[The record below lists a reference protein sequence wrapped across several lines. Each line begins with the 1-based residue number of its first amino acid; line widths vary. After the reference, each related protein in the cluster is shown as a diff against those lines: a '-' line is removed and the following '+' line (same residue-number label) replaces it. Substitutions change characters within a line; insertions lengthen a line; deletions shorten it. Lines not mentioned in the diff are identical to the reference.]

1 MNLLTLDFET
11 YFDSEFTLS
20 KMTTEA
26 YIRDPRFESLCVGIR
41 WNEYPDAQIQ
51 GLRWYGDDLQNYLHQ
66 IDWSQTAC
74 LCHHAHFDGLIL
86 SHHYGIKPAFWL
98 DTLSMARLVVGNHL
112 SASLG
117 SLAKHFNLP
126 EKNVPYDMFKG
137 RHWDELSPDEQN
149 YLGETCCH
157 DVDLTWQIFQIL
169 LPHVP
174 RKELEI
180 IDLTVRMFTEP
191 VIEGDVALL
200 EDIGRREVAR
210 KEAALAEL
218 GVTAKELGSAQQ
230 FAAIL
235 TGIGVEVEMKETPAG
250 NIIPAVAKT
259 DEFMKG
265 LLEDEND
272 IISGLAAARLDV
284 RSTIDETRSGRLAG
298 ASRRGKLPVYLGY
311 CAAHTTRWGGG
322 DKVNFQNFRRGGEI
336 RKALMAPDGH
346 LLLVVDS
353 SQIECRILNYL
364 ARQDDVIE
372 RFRRKEDPYVGIAS
386 KFYGREIT
394 KADKA
399 ERGTGKQ
406 LELSCGYGA
415 GADSIVATAK
425 RGTYGP
431 PVQLTDA
438 EGLNARNLY
447 RNTHPRVVDLWG
459 EGDQVLAF
467 MGGPVKGD
475 TDWRVVKVHANGDGS
490 GWIEGP
496 NQTRM
501 LYVLEWDAIK
511 EQWKRKTR
519 RGWSKI
525 WGGHLVENL
534 IQYLARIDIS
544 DIMVEVKNSLFDL
557 KLAWMSH
564 DELVYVVPE
573 GAAEERLAQVMALFR
588 REPDWLP
595 GIPLDC
601 EGSLSKRYEK

>member
-1 MNLLTLDFET
+1 
-11 YFDSEFTLS
+11 
-20 KMTTEA
+20 
-26 YIRDPRFESLCVGIR
+26 
-41 WNEYPDAQIQ
+41 
-51 GLRWYGDDLQNYLHQ
+51 
-66 IDWSQTAC
+66 
-74 LCHHAHFDGLIL
+74 
-86 SHHYGIKPAFWL
+86 
-98 DTLSMARLVVGNHL
+98 MARLVVGNHL

-137 RHWDELSPDEQN
+137 RHWVELSPDEQS

-157 DVDLTWQIFQIL
+157 DVDLTWQIFQKL
-169 LPHVP
+169 LPFVP
-174 RKELEI
+174 RKELDI

-191 VIEGDVALL
+191 TIEGDVALL
-200 EDIGRREVAR
+200 EDIGAREIER
-210 KEAALAEL
+210 KQKALDAL
-218 GVTAKELGSAQQ
+218 GVTVKEMASAQR

-235 TGIGVEVEMKETPAG
+235 TGLGVEVEMKETAAG
-250 NIIPAVAKT
+250 NTIPAVAKT

-353 SQIECRILNYL
+353 SQIECRILNYV
-364 ARQDDVIE
+364 AGQDDVIE

-415 GADSIVATAK
+415 GGDSIVVTAK

-431 PVQLTDA
+431 PVELTA
-438 EGLNARNLY
+438 AQGLAARDLY
-447 RNTHPRVVDLWG
+447 RSTHPGVVKLWR
-459 EGDQVLAF
+459 EGDEVLTRL
-467 MGGPVKGD
+467 GGPREFGFNWRCVKAY
-475 TDWRVVKVHANGDGS
+475 ANGDGS

-496 NQTRM
+496 NGTRM
-501 LYVLEWDAIK
+501 LYTLEWDAIG

-534 IQYLARIDIS
+534 IQYLARIVIS

-557 KLAWMSH
+557 KLAWMAH
-564 DELVYVVPE
+564 DELVYIVPE
-573 GAAEERLAQVMALFR
+573 DVAQERLAQVMALFR